1 MTPDGEFRAARFQA
15 GGFRLPWPTKVFLAA
30 IAVSLVA
37 GVVASFALLIYLALL
52 LIPVA
57 LVVGAVGYVALR
69 VQAFRARGTRTVAR
83 F

>member
-1 MTPDGEFRAARFQA
+1 MTPDGEFRQPQFHA
-15 GGFRLPWPTKVFLAA
+15 GGFRLPWPTKLFLVALG
-30 IAVSLVA
+30 VSLVA

-57 LVVGAVGYVALR
+57 LAVGAVGYVALR
-69 VQAFRARGTRTVAR
+69 VQALRGRGTRSVVR